1 MKRITMLMMAGAMLI
16 GTVATAQPSRQSR
29 SEERRTEQRDER
41 NARHAVREESRDER
55 RAESQY
61 DRQMREAGRDAR
73 RIEEG
78 RPLPGERRA
87 EYQYDRQMRE
97 AGRDVRRIEEGRP
110 LPGERRA
117 DDRMRHDM
125 RHDMRQMNRGNHKQ
139 CNNNGGVCASAVG
152 NCCGS
157 VMVFSCES
165 AMAGDMVNVN
175 FLINYDGVMLNPNEQ
190 LVITPYIYE
199 AGQLRY
205 LPPVVLLGQRSFK
218 SVERGND
225 IIGNISGMMPYET
238 VVMSR
243 QYVRQMR
250 RDMRN
255 NDMSWAVNS
264 PNTVMYSASFPFES
278 WMDGADIMLMHV
290 FSTTKNEIMSYN
302 THIGSLYNPVPPQV
316 MFIVPEIE
324 RVKARSEQM
333 TARVVFLVNK
343 ASLDPNIFNNTVE
356 LENMYKF
363 TDRLVK
369 DKNIKITG
377 VTLTGYASPEGPY
390 AHNADLAQRRV
401 NTIRDLIQQK
411 YPSIDRSVYKVK
423 SVPEDWDSVR
433 NWVAASD
440 IRFRNQVLGII
451 EDFDPDKRDAKIRAL
466 DNGTTYNMLL
476 HDVYPGLRRTVYTV
490 DYTVV
495 PFTVDEGKRVLATNP
510 NYLSLNE
517 LYQIAL
523 SYPQDSPQYEDVFAV
538 AVQYYPNDPV
548 ANNNMA
554 AIALRK
560 NDLAAARRYL
570 ERTGGHPGAANNYGV
585 LKALEGDYD
594 AAEAYFAQAAQN
606 GSKEAQFN
614 LANLTSLRRK

>member
-16 GTVATAQPSRQSR
+16 GTVATAQPSRQYR
-29 SEERRTEQRDER
+29 SEERRSEQRDER
-41 NARHAVREESRDER
+41 NARHAVREASRD
-55 RAESQY
+55 
-61 DRQMREAGRDAR
+61 
-73 RIEEG
+73 
-78 RPLPGERRA
+78 ERRA

-97 AGRDVRRIEEGRP
+97 DVRDERRMEEGRMMP
-110 LPGERRA
+110 GERRAEHQYDRQMREGVRAERRMEEGRMMPGERRA

-125 RHDMRQMNRGNHKQ
+125 RHDMRRMSRDAHSQHNAS
-139 CNNNGGVCASAVG
+139 CPLNNGS
-152 NCCGS
+152 CCGS

-165 AMAGDMVNVN
+165 AMAGDRVNVN

-190 LVITPYIYE
+190 LVITPYIYD
-199 AGQLRY
+199 AGQIRY

-218 SVERGND
+218 AVERGND
-225 IIGNISGMMPYET
+225 IIGKVSGMMPYET

-250 RDMRN
+250 REARN
-255 NDMSWAVNS
+255 NDMSWALNS

-290 FSTTKNEIMSYN
+290 FSTTRNEIMTYN
-302 THIGSLYNPVPPQV
+302 THIGSLYNPVSPQV

-324 RVKARSEQM
+324 KVKARSEQM

-343 ASLDPNIFNNTVE
+343 SSLDPNIFNNTVE
-356 LENMYKF
+356 LDNMYKF

-401 NTIRDLIQQK
+401 NTIKDLIQQK

-440 IRFRNQVLGII
+440 IRYRNQVLGII
-451 EDFDPDKRDAKIRAL
+451 EDFEPDMRDAKIRAL

-490 DYTVV
+490 DYTVM

-538 AVQYYPNDPV
+538 AVQYFPNDPV

-560 NDLAAARRYL
+560 NDLVAARRYL
-570 ERTGGHPGAANNYGV
+570 ERTAGYPGAANNYGV
-585 LKALEGDYD
+585 LKALEGDYE
-594 AAEAYFAQAAQN
+594 AAEAYFSQAVQY